1 MAILQAAAGSI
12 GNAILRR
19 RTEEALRESERKLA
33 TLMSNLPGMAYR
45 CRNDRKRTME
55 FVSDGCLEL
64 TGRSPSD
71 LLHNNSIAYADLIH
85 PNDQDCVWSEIQEA
99 TEKRSPFRLTYRIKG
114 SLGTKWVWEQGQ
126 GIFDPSGELVA
137 LEGFIHD
144 ITERK
149 LAEDV
154 LKRTQEELERRVAER
169 TAWLLRVNMALN
181 EEMIEH
187 KQTEKSSARLIRP
200 LMRHRARWGSFWPI

>member
-1 MAILQAAAGSI
+1 M
-12 GNAILRR
+12 
-19 RTEEALRESERKLA
+19 
-33 TLMSNLPGMAYR
+33 
-45 CRNDRKRTME
+45 
-55 FVSDGCLEL
+55 
-64 TGRSPSD
+64 
-71 LLHNNSIAYADLIH
+71 
-85 PNDQDCVWSEIQEA
+85 
-99 TEKRSPFRLTYRIKG
+99 
-114 SLGTKWVWEQGQ
+114 
-126 GIFDPSGELVA
+126 A

-187 KQTEKSSARLIRP
+187 KETEKELRQAQKAADEASRSMGDFLAYMSHAR
-200 LMRHRARWGSFWPI
+200 